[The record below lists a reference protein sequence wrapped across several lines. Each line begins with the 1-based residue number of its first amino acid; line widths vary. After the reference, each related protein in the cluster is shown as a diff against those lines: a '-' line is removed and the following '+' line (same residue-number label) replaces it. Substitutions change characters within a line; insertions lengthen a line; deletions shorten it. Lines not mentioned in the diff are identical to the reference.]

1 MFWQT
6 SQLTRLMSGLRV
18 TSIRLPLVS
27 PLSSCLV
34 KTVPMTP
41 LWSPITMSTCQLRTG
56 PSTSS
61 MTQMET
67 KLSPSQSI
75 MRSESE
81 LRSETLDKINN
92 KLETGPGR
100 LFAVIFVR
108 GIQHKVTQGEEQKT
122 TLDENFRHM
131 CLQSHLQTSPQ
142 TPQ

>member
-1 MFWQT
+1 
-6 SQLTRLMSGLRV
+6 
-18 TSIRLPLVS
+18 
-27 PLSSCLV
+27 
-34 KTVPMTP
+34 
-41 LWSPITMSTCQLRTG
+41 
-56 PSTSS
+56 

-108 GIQHKVTQGEEQKT
+108 GIQHKVTQGEEQV
-122 TLDENFRHM
+122 NF
-131 CLQSHLQTSPQ
+131 L
-142 TPQ
+142 